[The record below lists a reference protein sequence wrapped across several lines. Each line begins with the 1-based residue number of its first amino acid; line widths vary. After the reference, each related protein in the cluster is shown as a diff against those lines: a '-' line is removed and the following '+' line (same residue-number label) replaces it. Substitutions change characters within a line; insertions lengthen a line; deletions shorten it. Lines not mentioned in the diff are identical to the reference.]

1 MHPHFNPFLQ
11 HILSSRP
18 PAEAAALTQVLA
30 TWQTDS
36 KHGNWPK
43 WEKRRQQLPSPAS
56 PTWSVKDGVVQLSTD
71 AFGER
76 ESRTIEHL
84 LRQFMPWRKGPYQI
98 GQTMIDTEWRSDL
111 KWDRLLPHI
120 TPLTGRDV
128 LDIGCGS
135 GYHLWRMLEAGAK
148 RVVGIDPTDLFFMQ
162 HLIVSH
168 FAPQVPIHF
177 LPLALEQL
185 PASDAYDTVFTMG
198 VFYHRRDPFSFLKQC
213 QRQLNV
219 GGELILETLVVP
231 GDSQT
236 VLMPQ
241 DRYAQMSNV
250 WFLPSVE
257 AMLVWLKKAGFKHP
271 QCIDIAMTNSS
282 EQRQTDWIE
291 GHSLA
296 QFLDPND
303 ASLTIE
309 GYPAPTRAV
318 FIAHR

>member
-1 MHPHFNPFLQ
+1 MQ
-11 HILSSRP
+11 HVFSTRP
-18 PAEAAALTQVLA
+18 ADEAAAIAQVLA
-30 TWQTDS
+30 SWQVGT
-36 KHGNWPK
+36 KHGNWRK
-43 WEKRRQQLPSPAS
+43 WEKRREQLPSPKS
-56 PTWSVKDGVVQLSTD
+56 PSWEIIDGVVHLSTD
-71 AFGER
+71 EFSER
-76 ESRTIEHL
+76 EGRTIEQL

-98 GQTMIDTEWRSDL
+98 GQTFIDTEWRSDF

-120 TPLTGRDV
+120 TSLKDRDV

-162 HLIVSH
+162 HLIVSQY
-168 FAPQVPIHF
+168 APTVPVHF

-185 PASDAYDTVFTMG
+185 PASDAYDTVFSMG

-213 QRQLNV
+213 QRQLKV

-250 WFLPSVE
+250 WFLPSVD
-257 AMLVWLKKAGFKHP
+257 AMLLWLTKAGFKQPH
-271 QCIDIAMTNSS
+271 CIDVAMTTTS
-282 EQRQTDWIE
+282 EQRRTDWIE

-296 QFLDPND
+296 DFLDPVD
-303 ASLTIE
+303 ASLTVE

-318 FIAHR
+318 FIAQR